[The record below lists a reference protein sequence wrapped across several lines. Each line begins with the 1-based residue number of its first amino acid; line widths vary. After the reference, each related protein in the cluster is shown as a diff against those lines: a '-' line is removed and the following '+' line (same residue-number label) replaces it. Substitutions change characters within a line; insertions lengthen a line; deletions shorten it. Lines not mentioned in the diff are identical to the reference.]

1 MVPSDKPYFE
11 YFNPSWVIFKQANCK
26 TTKISNMLSI
36 LVLAEYGSPF
46 FSDQT
51 LLTIAR
57 AEHLKARNPISFV
70 LVVQRLPKFPLP
82 MYKFWLKSKSW
93 MKNVNPHSYDILVMA
108 GWLLHFSFLKL
119 FTKVYWTNKRFALNL
134 MP

>member
-1 MVPSDKPYFE
+1 MAQLEKNLKYKSKVQVHSELKSSYYVALSDKPYFE
-11 YFNPSWVIFKQANCK
+11 YFNPSWVIFKQAICK

-82 MYKFWLKSKSW
+82 MYKFWLKSKS
-93 MKNVNPHSYDILVMA
+93 
-108 GWLLHFSFLKL
+108 
-119 FTKVYWTNKRFALNL
+119 
-134 MP
+134 